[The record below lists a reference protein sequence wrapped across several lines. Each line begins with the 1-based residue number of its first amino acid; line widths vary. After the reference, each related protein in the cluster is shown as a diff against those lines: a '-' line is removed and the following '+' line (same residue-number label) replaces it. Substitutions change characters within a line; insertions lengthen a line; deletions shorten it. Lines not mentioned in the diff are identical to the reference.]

1 MMQLQIVL
9 MLIAILKEMDDTDME
24 LQILYIQSL
33 AQQMVL
39 CDMIGTMI
47 QIAHIERPLI
57 PAGCFNCNNLPAS
70 YKFLFRVE
78 MEEFDDLYHGLRM
91 PLTFRTSQ
99 RYSFRS
105 HDALH
110 IVLRRFAFPCR
121 WDDLV
126 PLFHR
131 SGSALS
137 CISHHT
143 VQWII
148 DTYKHLLVFNPAC
161 FAHLLPEW
169 VCRSLHIHPPYH
181 LLLLC
186 I

>member
-1 MMQLQIVL
+1 MMQRQIAL
-9 MLIAILKEMDDTDME
+9 MRIAILKEIDDTNME

-33 AQQMVL
+33 AQQMVM
-39 CDMIGTMI
+39 CDMIGALI
-47 QIAHIERPLI
+47 RILHVERALI
-57 PAGCFNCNNLPAS
+57 PAGCFNRNNLPAS

-78 MEEFDDLYHGLRM
+78 MEEFDELYHALQM

-99 RYSFRS
+99 RYSCWS

-131 SGSALS
+131 LGSALS
-137 CISHHT
+137 AIFHHT

-148 DTYKHLLVFNPAC
+148 DNYKHLLVFNPVKGRDD
-161 FAHLLPEW
+161 E
-169 VCRSLHIHPPYH
+169 VLHI
-181 LLLLC
+181 
-186 I
+186 IQ

>member
-1 MMQLQIVL
+1 MMQLQTVL
-9 MLIAILKEMDDTDME
+9 MLTAILKEMDDTNME

-33 AQQMVL
+33 VQQMVM
-39 CDMIGTMI
+39 CDMIGALI
-47 QIAHIERPLI
+47 RISHVERALI
-57 PAGCFNCNNLPAS
+57 PAGCFNRNNLPAS
-70 YKFLFRVE
+70 YKFLSCVK
-78 MEEFDDLYHGLRM
+78 MEEFDDLYHALWM

-99 RYSFRS
+99 RYACWS

-126 PLFHR
+126 PLFHH

-148 DTYKHLLVFNPAC
+148 DTYKHLLVFNPVR

-169 VCRSLHIHPPYH
+169 AHRSLHIHPLYH
-181 LLLLC
+181 WLLLC

>member
-1 MMQLQIVL
+1 
-9 MLIAILKEMDDTDME
+9 ME

-33 AQQMVL
+33 AQQMVM
-39 CDMIGTMI
+39 CDMIGALI
-47 QIAHIERPLI
+47 QISHVERALI
-57 PAGCFNCNNLPAS
+57 PAGCFNHNNLPAS

-78 MEEFDDLYHGLRM
+78 MEEFDELYHAMRM
-91 PLTFRTSQ
+91 PLTFRTKERFSC
-99 RYSFRS
+99 RS

-126 PLFHR
+126 PLFRR
-131 SGSALS
+131 SRSALS
-137 CISHHT
+137 AIFHHT

-148 DTYKHLLVFNPAC
+148 DNYKHLLVFNPAH

-169 VCRSLHIHPPYH
+169 VCRSLHIHAPYH
-181 LLLLC
+181 L